1 MGIQVASRFAVD
13 GHWLGSGHDG
23 IQQRVLL
30 VGGQGREMQG
40 NLPRQGES
48 LGGKWALAES
58 GEQ

>member
-1 MGIQVASRFAVD
+1 MASRFAVD